1 MKETRRPPTTKSD
14 RLVPKSGDLL
24 LLSDKVSLLPATV
37 TRKEGSRMLDQE
49 LPRITSWIN
58 ARPVSHNGQNEI
70 AVIDPA
76 TELPIAYVLEADAAE
91 VDMAVK
97 AARYAFNHGPWP
109 RFSTSERAFILRR
122 VADLIDAR
130 REELAR
136 LESQHTGIPITQI
149 KEVHLPRTSLNFRF
163 FADYITQAQGRS
175 YADQPNVLTY
185 VKRYPIGVA
194 ALIAPWNVPLGLGM
208 MKTAAA
214 LAFGCT
220 VVLKPS
226 EMTPVTFPIIM
237 EILAQAGVPDGAVNL
252 VNGRGSVTG
261 AALSAHADVDC
272 YSFTGGTS
280 TGRMI
285 AAAAAGRLKPSTME
299 LGGKSAAIVF
309 ADCDFDAALM
319 GVHLANFAGNGQ
331 QCLNGTR
338 VMIERPLFERFAQA
352 LVAKAKAMKIG
363 PPSDPTT
370 QLGPV
375 QNGAHM
381 ARILSFVARAQDDG
395 CTILTGGTRA
405 SGFTTGFYID
415 PIIASA
421 PDNDR
426 IICRE
431 EIFGPFATLIPFDT
445 PAQAIAMANDND
457 FGLVGYVW
465 TKDIDKAIG
474 VADQIN
480 TGAVW
485 INTSMIRELR
495 APFGGWKDS
504 GLGRESGD
512 GCAALFTEEKTITIK
527 TKNIG

>member
-1 MKETRRPPTTKSD
+1 MTD
-14 RLVPKSGDLL
+14 
-24 LLSDKVSLLPATV
+24 AN
-37 TRKEGSRMLDQE
+37 

-58 ARPVSHNGQNEI
+58 GKPVAERGQFEVP
-70 AVIDPA
+70 VIDPA
-76 TELPIAYVLEADAAE
+76 TEDAMALVLEADAAE
-91 VDMAVK
+91 VDEAVK
-97 AARYAFNHGPWP
+97 AARHAFDHGPWP
-109 RFSTSERAFILRR
+109 RLAPAERARILRL

-130 REELAR
+130 APEIAA
-136 LESQHTGIPITQI
+136 LESQHTGMPITQI
-149 KEVHLPRTSLNFRF
+149 KNMHLPRTSLNFRF
-163 FADYITQAQGRS
+163 FADYVTQMQGKS
-175 YADQPNVLTY
+175 YADQPNVVTY

-226 EMTPVTFPIIM
+226 EMTPVTFPIMM
-237 EILAQAGVPDGAVNL
+237 EILKQAGVPDGAVNL
-252 VNGRGSVTG
+252 VNGRGNVTG
-261 AALSAHADVDC
+261 AALSAHRGVDC
-272 YSFTGGTS
+272 FSFTGGTS

-285 AAAAAGRLKPSTME
+285 AASAGHMLKPATME

-309 ADCDFDAALM
+309 ADCDFDAALF

-338 VMIERPLFERFAQA
+338 VMIERPLFERFSAA
-352 LVAKAKAMKIG
+352 LVAKAEAMKIG

-370 QLGPV
+370 ELGPM
-375 QNGAHM
+375 QNGPHM
-381 ARILSFVARAQDDG
+381 ARILSFVDRAKADG
-395 CTILTGGTRA
+395 CDILTGGGRNTA
-405 SGFTTGFYID
+405 FPKGFYID
-415 PIIASA
+415 PIIAVA
-421 PDNDR
+421 PDNAR
-426 IICRE
+426 IICQE

-445 PAQAIAMANDND
+445 ASEAIAMANEND

-465 TKDIDKAIG
+465 SQDIDKALST
-474 VADQIN
+474 ADRIN

-485 INTSMIRELR
+485 INTPMMRELR

-512 GCAALFTEEKTITIK
+512 GCATLFTEEKTITIK
-527 TKNIG
+527 MKA

>member
-1 MKETRRPPTTKSD
+1 MIASKGHDMNTQ
-14 RLVPKSGDLL
+14 
-24 LLSDKVSLLPATV
+24 A
-37 TRKEGSRMLDQE
+37 
-49 LPRITSWIN
+49 LPRISSWIN
-58 ARPVSHNGQNEI
+58 GKPVAEQGQAEV

-76 TELPIAYVLEADAAE
+76 TEQPMALLLEADAAE
-91 VDMAVK
+91 VDAAVK
-97 AARYAFNHGPWP
+97 AARHAFDHGPWP
-109 RFSTSERAFILRR
+109 RMAPAQRAAILRR
-122 VADLIDAR
+122 AADLTDAR
-130 REELAR
+130 SEELAA
-136 LESQHTGIPITQI
+136 LESQHTGMPITQI
-149 KEVHLPRTSLNFRF
+149 KGMHLPRTSLNFRF
-163 FADYITQAQGRS
+163 FADYITQMQGRS
-175 YADQPNVLTY
+175 YADQPNVVTY

-226 EMTPVTFPIIM
+226 EMTPVTFPIMM

-261 AALSAHADVDC
+261 AALSDHPDVDC
-272 YSFTGGTS
+272 YSFTGGTA

-285 AAAAAGRLKPSTME
+285 AGAAGQHLKPATME
-299 LGGKSAAIVF
+299 LGGKSAAVVF
-309 ADCDFDAALM
+309 ADCDFDAALF

-338 VMIERPLFERFAQA
+338 VMIERPLFERFSQA

-363 PPSDPTT
+363 PPSDPATE
-370 QLGPV
+370 LGPM
-375 QNGAHM
+375 QNGPHM
-381 ARILSFVARAQDDG
+381 NRILSFVTRAKADG
-395 CTILTGGTRA
+395 CDILTGGTRA
-405 SGFTTGFYID
+405 DDFPIGFYIN
-415 PIIASA
+415 PIIAVA
-421 PDNDR
+421 PDNHR
-426 IICRE
+426 IICQE

-445 PAQAIAMANDND
+445 PEQAIAMANDND

-474 VADQIN
+474 VADRIN

-485 INTSMIRELR
+485 INTPMMRELR

-527 TKNIG
+527 TLPFPN

>member
-1 MKETRRPPTTKSD
+1 MTIY
-14 RLVPKSGDLL
+14 
-24 LLSDKVSLLPATV
+24 A
-37 TRKEGSRMLDQE
+37 
-49 LPRITSWIN
+49 LPRISSWIN
-58 ARPVSHNGQNEI
+58 GKPVCENGQFEI
-70 AVIDPA
+70 EVIDPA
-76 TELPIAYVLEADAAE
+76 TERPMACLLEASVGE
-91 VDMAVK
+91 VDDAVK
-97 AARYAFNHGPWP
+97 AARHAFDHGQWP
-109 RFSTSERAFILRR
+109 QMAPSARALILRR

-130 REELAR
+130 CDELAA
-136 LESQHTGIPITQI
+136 LESQHTGLPITQI
-149 KEVHLPRTSLNFRF
+149 KAMHLPRTSLNFRF
-163 FADYITQAQGRS
+163 FADHINQAQGRS
-175 YADQPNVLTY
+175 YADQQGVVTY

-226 EMTPVTFPIIM
+226 EMTPVTFPIMM

-261 AALSAHADVDC
+261 AALSEHPDVDC

-285 AAAAAGRLKPSTME
+285 AGAAGQRLKPSTME
-299 LGGKSAAIVF
+299 LGGKSAAVVF
-309 ADCDFDAALM
+309 ADCDFDAALQ

-338 VMIERPLFERFAQA
+338 VMIERPLFETFSKA
-352 LVAKAKAMKIG
+352 LVARARAMKIG
-363 PPSDPTT
+363 PPKDPTT
-370 QLGPV
+370 ELGPI
-375 QNGAHM
+375 QNGQHM
-381 ARILSFVARAQDDG
+381 ARILSFVDRAQADG
-395 CTILTGGTRA
+395 CQILTGGGRA
-405 SGFTTGFYID
+405 QGFPNGYYID
-415 PIIASA
+415 PIIAVA
-421 PDNDR
+421 PDNQR
-426 IICRE
+426 IICQT

-445 PAQAIAMANDND
+445 PSQAIAMANDTD
-457 FGLVGYVW
+457 LGLVGYVW

-474 VADQIN
+474 VADALN

-485 INTSMIRELR
+485 INTSMMRELR

-512 GCAALFTEEKTITIK
+512 GCAALFTQEKTITIK
-527 TKNIG
+527 TAAIS

>member
-1 MKETRRPPTTKSD
+1 MS
-14 RLVPKSGDLL
+14 SQ
-24 LLSDKVSLLPATV
+24 A
-37 TRKEGSRMLDQE
+37 
-49 LPRITSWIN
+49 LPRISSWIN
-58 ARPVSHNGQNEI
+58 GKPVPEQGQFEV

-76 TELPIAYVLEADAAE
+76 TEQSIACLLEADAKE
-91 VDMAVK
+91 VDAAVK
-97 AARYAFNHGPWP
+97 AARHAFDHGPWP
-109 RFSTSERAFILRR
+109 HLAPSARAAILRKA
-122 VADLIDAR
+122 ADLIDTR
-130 REELAR
+130 TDELAA

-149 KEVHLPRTSLNFRF
+149 KAMHLPRTSLNFRF

-175 YADQPNVLTY
+175 YSDQPNVLTY

-214 LAFGCT
+214 LAFGCA

-226 EMTPVTFPIIM
+226 EMTPITFPIMM
-237 EILAQAGVPDGAVNL
+237 EILAQAGVPEGAVNL
-252 VNGRGSVTG
+252 VNGRGSITG
-261 AALSAHADVDC
+261 AALSAHPDIDC
-272 YSFTGGTS
+272 YSFTGGTT

-285 AAAAAGRLKPSTME
+285 AGAAGARLKPSTME

-309 ADCDFDAALM
+309 ADCDLEAALQ

-338 VMIERPLFERFAQA
+338 VMIERPLFDRFSKA
-352 LVAKAKAMKIG
+352 LVAKARAMNIG

-370 QLGPV
+370 ELGPI
-375 QNGAHM
+375 QNGPHM
-381 ARILSFVARAQDDG
+381 ARILSFIARAKADG
-395 CTILTGGTRA
+395 CEILTGGTRA
-405 SGFTTGFYID
+405 QGFPTGFYID
-415 PIIASA
+415 PIIAVA
-421 PDNDR
+421 PDNNR
-426 IICRE
+426 IICQE

-445 PAQAIAMANDND
+445 AAQAISMANDND

-465 TKDIDKAIG
+465 SKDIDKAIG
-474 VADQIN
+474 VADRLN

-485 INTSMIRELR
+485 VNTAMMRELR
-495 APFGGWKDS
+495 APFGGWKAS

-527 TKNIG
+527 TQSIL

>member
-1 MKETRRPPTTKSD
+1 MTD
-14 RLVPKSGDLL
+14 
-24 LLSDKVSLLPATV
+24 AN
-37 TRKEGSRMLDQE
+37 

-58 ARPVSHNGQNEI
+58 GKPVAERGQFEVP
-70 AVIDPA
+70 VIDPA
-76 TELPIAYVLEADAAE
+76 TEDAMALVLEADAAE
-91 VDMAVK
+91 VDEAVK
-97 AARYAFNHGPWP
+97 AARHAFEHGPWP
-109 RFSTSERAFILRR
+109 RLAPGERARILRL

-130 REELAR
+130 ATELAA
-136 LESQHTGIPITQI
+136 LESQHTGMPITQI
-149 KEVHLPRTSLNFRF
+149 KNMHLPRTSLNFRF
-163 FADYITQAQGRS
+163 FADYITQMQGKS
-175 YADQPNVLTY
+175 YADQPNVVTY

-226 EMTPVTFPIIM
+226 EMTPVTFPIMM
-237 EILAQAGVPDGAVNL
+237 EILKQAGVPDGAVNL
-252 VNGRGSVTG
+252 VNGRGNVTG
-261 AALSAHADVDC
+261 AALSAHRGVDC
-272 YSFTGGTS
+272 FSFTGGTS

-285 AAAAAGRLKPSTME
+285 AASAGHMLKPATME

-309 ADCDFDAALM
+309 ADCDFDAALF

-338 VMIERPLFERFAQA
+338 VMIERPLFERFSVA
-352 LVAKAKAMKIG
+352 LVAKAQAMKIG

-370 QLGPV
+370 ELGPM
-375 QNGAHM
+375 QNGPHM
-381 ARILSFVARAQDDG
+381 ARILSFVDRAKADG
-395 CTILTGGTRA
+395 CEILTGGSRN
-405 SGFTTGFYID
+405 TTFPKGFYID
-415 PIIASA
+415 PIIAVA
-421 PDNDR
+421 PDNAR
-426 IICRE
+426 IICQE

-445 PAQAIAMANDND
+445 ASEAIAMANEND

-465 TKDIDKAIG
+465 SQDIDKALST
-474 VADQIN
+474 ADRMD

-485 INTSMIRELR
+485 INTPMMRELR

-512 GCAALFTEEKTITIK
+512 GCATLFTEEKTITIK
-527 TKNIG
+527 MKV